1 MLPTVARTLG
11 SLYQVA
17 LELLRRVQCGIE
29 GKYHYLRERNAIW
42 KFSDHISYVVCL
54 ESVFNTRE

>member
-29 GKYHYLRERNAIW
+29 GKYHYLRE
-42 KFSDHISYVVCL
+42 K
-54 ESVFNTRE
+54 